1 MTICQFNEQ
10 CTIYNEQCTIYNVQC
25 TIYNVQCTMY
35 NPSPGAHIFLT
46 QSAAAE
52 SKVNRKVVEFSGVM
66 NPEGMKFL

>member
-1 MTICQFNEQ
+1 
-10 CTIYNEQCTIYNVQC
+10 
-25 TIYNVQCTMY
+25 MY